1 MIKII
6 IFWLLV
12 IFFSINNDILDINTI
27 DLKKVIIGDNY

>member
-27 DLKKVIIGDNY
+27 DFKKVIIGDNY